1 MQLKKEWLLKQD
13 RDSKVWE
20 HQNELMKRTQDGP
33 KHRMH
38 EKVVKNGGVGLT
50 IHEELLAQVD
60 LTFDKFLVC
69 DLTILL
75 SGRAL
80 LLSCELDVTGSNP
93 GNSLSPCGVKA
104 AYFYYYSCFK
114 SMKLGKNWWCLCFLW
129 VSSIVAVF
137 SYWFCFCGKF
147 LILKLSKPWCF
158 RKRLLMN
165 WVMRW
170 TVHLIA

>member
-1 MQLKKEWLLKQD
+1 MAGSLNTDKSWKYNAQEFWENNQSLVSILFLSYVLSIGADRRQD
-13 RDSKVWE
+13 E
-20 HQNELMKRTQDGP
+20 ELDELSLSVQRI
-33 KHRMH
+33 
-38 EKVVKNGGVGLT
+38 GGVGLT

-114 SMKLGKNWWCLCFLW
+114 SMKLGKNWWCLCFL
-129 VSSIVAVF
+129 
-137 SYWFCFCGKF
+137 
-147 LILKLSKPWCF
+147 
-158 RKRLLMN
+158 
-165 WVMRW
+165 
-170 TVHLIA
+170 

>member
-1 MQLKKEWLLKQD
+1 VAGSLNTDKSWKYNAQEFWENNQSLVSILFLSYVLSIGADRRQD
-13 RDSKVWE
+13 E
-20 HQNELMKRTQDGP
+20 ELDELSLSVQRI
-33 KHRMH
+33 
-38 EKVVKNGGVGLT
+38 GGVGLT

-93 GNSLSPCGVKA
+93 GNSLSPCGDKA

-114 SMKLGKNWWCLCFLW
+114 SMKLGKTGGAYVSFECLQ
-129 VSSIVAVF
+129 
-137 SYWFCFCGKF
+137 
-147 LILKLSKPWCF
+147 
-158 RKRLLMN
+158 
-165 WVMRW
+165 
-170 TVHLIA
+170 

>member
-1 MQLKKEWLLKQD
+1 MSFILSIGPDRRQD
-13 RDSKVWE
+13 E
-20 HQNELMKRTQDGP
+20 ELDELSLSVQRI
-33 KHRMH
+33 
-38 EKVVKNGGVGLT
+38 GGVGLT

-114 SMKLGKNWWCLCFLW
+114 SMKLGKNWWCLCFL
-129 VSSIVAVF
+129 
-137 SYWFCFCGKF
+137 
-147 LILKLSKPWCF
+147 
-158 RKRLLMN
+158 
-165 WVMRW
+165 
-170 TVHLIA
+170 